1 MIFFEIFPWNKN
13 FETGIE
19 LIDEQHKKLVG
30 ILNTLAANLAN
41 RSGDIIMNDIFDE
54 LASYADYHF
63 KAEEK
68 IWFEYL
74 KDDEW
79 SREHK
84 NTHNSF
90 IEEVMRIKEN
100 KDDRP
105 LDDVVYDIVSFLSK
119 WLAYHILDT
128 DKCLAIAVRK
138 IKGGSEI
145 AQAKKDALHEMS
157 GSMKV
162 IIDTV
167 LTMYDTLSTR
177 TLDLMREKSLR
188 QKAEEELKISEERF
202 NLVTDTSA
210 ENVWDWDIE
219 HNKIDKSED
228 AFSIYDISS
237 SNIKGNKGES
247 VIHPSDIEQVRTD
260 FQAHL
265 NGKTEFY
272 TNKHRLLHKNGSW
285 SWILSRGK
293 VVSRDKNGKAL
304 RMIGTHTDVTEREL
318 AALIHKNSSQ
328 AMFISDANNI
338 IISINPAF
346 TLITGYT
353 EDEIIGKGPSF
364 ISSGENDKHFYK
376 EMWRELKETNHWSG
390 KIANKRKSGEIFT
403 EFLEI
408 NAVTD
413 SKGNIDH
420 YIALFNDITKEEKH
434 KKERQEQEEYLLQQ
448 SRMAQMGEMISMIAH
463 QWKQPLNSI
472 GLTSGSMQMKL
483 LMDKFDLEQEEQRE
497 ECIKDFTAELKH
509 IDDLLQNLSNTMDD
523 FRHFYNPNRQRSL
536 ELIQSPVIKALYI
549 IKASLSYDGIEVD
562 ESYNSESIIDMYE
575 NEIIQVVLNILKNA
589 QDNFK
594 ERKIIKPKITISTQN
609 SEKGSI
615 LTICD
620 NGGGI
625 EEDVLQRVFE
635 PYFSTKSE
643 RSGTGLGLYM
653 SKTIIELHHNGKF
666 YATNIKNEHGETEG
680 VCFVIDIAS
689 H

>member
-13 FETGIE
+13 FETGID
-19 LIDEQHKKLVG
+19 LIDEQHKKLVD
-30 ILNTLAANLAN
+30 ILNALAAHLAN

-63 KAEEK
+63 KAEEE
-68 IWFEYL
+68 IWFEHL

-79 SREHK
+79 SREHHK
-84 NTHNSF
+84 THNSF
-90 IEEVMRIKEN
+90 IEEVLAIKNN
-100 KDDRP
+100 KEERP

-128 DKCLAIAVRK
+128 DKCLAIAVKR
-138 IKGGSEI
+138 IKAGSEI

-202 NLVTDTSA
+202 NLVTDTSS

-219 HNKIDKSED
+219 HNKIDKSEGE
-228 AFSIYDISS
+228 FSIYDISS
-237 SNIKGNKGES
+237 NIKDSKNES
-247 VIHPSDIEQVRTD
+247 VIHPSDIEQVRAD

-346 TLITGYT
+346 TEITGYT
-353 EDEIIGKGPSF
+353 EDEIIGKRPSF
-364 ISSGENDKHFYK
+364 ISSGENDAKFYK
-376 EMWRELKETNHWSG
+376 DMWDELNSTNHWIG
-390 KIANKRKSGEIFT
+390 KIANKRKSGEIFI

-413 SKGNIDH
+413 AKGNIDH

-434 KKERQEQEEYLLQQ
+434 KKERKEQKEYLLQQ

-472 GLTSGSMQMKL
+472 GLTSGNLQMNL
-483 LMDKFDLEQEEQRE
+483 VMDKFDLKQEEERQ
-497 ECIKDFTAELKH
+497 ECIKYFTDELKH
-509 IDDLLQNLSNTMDD
+509 IDNLLQNLSNTMDD

-549 IKASLSYDGIEVD
+549 IKASLLYDGIEIEENYD
-562 ESYNSESIIDMYE
+562 SESIIDMYE
-575 NEIIQVVLNILKNA
+575 NEIIQVVLNILKNS

-594 ERKIIKPKITISTQN
+594 ERNIINPKITINTQN
-609 SEKGSI
+609 SERGSI

-625 EEDVLQRVFE
+625 EEDVLKKVFE
-635 PYFSTKSE
+635 PYFSTKND

-653 SKTIIELHHNGKF
+653 SKTIIELHHNGEF
-666 YATNIKNEHGETEG
+666 YAKNIINEQGEAEG